1 MEHGSDGVTR
11 LATDPAGGV
20 AGSVADGN
28 EPPVD
33 RRDNVAPR
41 MAVDVSVVRDIA
53 ALQAIEA
60 EWRALA
66 GMGTGA
72 LFRGPDWLIP
82 WWQAYHATLAAE
94 LHVLVGRAA
103 ESDGSGTTAGELVC
117 LAPLYRRTV

>member
-1 MEHGSDGVTR
+1 MEHGRDDVTS
-11 LATDPAGGV
+11 LAADLPAGGG
-20 AGSVADGN
+20 AGVADGN
-28 EPPVD
+28 APHVD

-103 ESDGSGTTAGELVC
+103 EGDGRGTTAGEL
-117 LAPLYRRTV
+117 